1 MTTFDSFLGESQT
14 TTIGGVAFR
23 LAIEGIGIEVVTD
36 LAMCRTA
43 SGGWEDEGA
52 PIKPKRILGLQNKN
66 FSFSSNLSLGSF
78 DLDTAGNQFSIAATP
93 EVIDIFLRKPTAVS
107 RLRKK

>member
-36 LAMCRTA
+36 LA
-43 SGGWEDEGA
+43 
-52 PIKPKRILGLQNKN
+52 
-66 FSFSSNLSLGSF
+66 LS
-78 DLDTAGNQFSIAATP
+78 
-93 EVIDIFLRKPTAVS
+93 
-107 RLRKK
+107 